1 LAVKDDPRGATITF
15 SVDNAVLQVKGP
27 LVDAKLVGIF
37 PTVGQTMEDRYGMPL
52 AVNVDINGKQYA
64 PPVPGP
70 LADLKSG
77 LNTIVWSLR

>member
-1 LAVKDDPRGATITF
+1 M
-15 SVDNAVLQVKGP
+15 KGP

-37 PTVGQTMEDRYGMPL
+37 PTVGQTLEDRDGKPL
-52 AVNVDINGKQYA
+52 AVDTDINGKRYA

-77 LNTIVWSLR
+77 LNTVVWTLR